1 MKLPK
6 EVLSVIR
13 GASAAALVATAA
25 AGCTSQA
32 SAPVTVRTQA
42 PVVAS
47 SGDNDNRPRETE
59 EVQTDET
66 PDWTYDEMA
75 AACGRG

>member
-13 GASAAALVATAA
+13 GASAAALVAAAA
-25 AGCTSQA
+25 AGCAGQSPAQE
-32 SAPVTVRTQA
+32 TVRTQA
-42 PVVAS
+42 PIVATS
-47 SGDNDNRPRETE
+47 SGDNDNTPGEALAIQPEET
-59 EVQTDET
+59 
-66 PDWTYDEMA
+66 DWTYDEMA